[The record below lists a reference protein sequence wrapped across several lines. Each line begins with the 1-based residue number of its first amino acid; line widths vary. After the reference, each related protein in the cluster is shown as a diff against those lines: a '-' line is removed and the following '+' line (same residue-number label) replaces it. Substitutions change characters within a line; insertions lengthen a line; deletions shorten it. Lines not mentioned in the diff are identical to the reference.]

1 MRVQMKTRIGGFRN
15 GEEWPAPGGVI
26 DVPDAEADSLIANG
40 YARPAPDEPTDEATD
55 IDEEVDD
62 DADQGQAADAD
73 GDAPADADGD
83 TDGADDAGAEAP
95 AGDEAAAEPA
105 AAKPRKPAAK
115 RVSAKT
121 QEA

>member
-1 MRVQMKTRIGGFRN
+1 MRVQMKTKIGGFRN
-15 GEEWPAPGGVI
+15 GEEWPEKGGVI
-26 DVPDAEADSLIANG
+26 DVPTSEADSLIANG
-40 YARPAPDEPTDEATD
+40 YAVVAPDEPTDT
-55 IDEEVDD
+55 DEEVAD